1 MVSIA
6 NDLTMVD
13 LMFGLYSKSSE
24 KKKIREI
31 YEKVKSKF

>member
-24 KKKIREI
+24 KKKNKGDIR
-31 YEKVKSKF
+31 KS